1 MIEQWHMPVSG
12 LRPDFNRR
20 IYICQPFGYDE
31 QPEKCYPVFY
41 LFDGQ
46 NLFFDE
52 DACFGKSWNLGRFM
66 EESRAECILVGIESS
81 PFGNDRLCEYSPFS
95 YTEEELGT
103 IDKRGDKTI
112 QFILDELKPRID
124 SCYRTIPDR
133 EHTYIGGSSMGGLI
147 SLYAVTAYN
156 AFFSKALCLSP
167 SLWVHPKKVRKMLRK
182 TSPQPHTQIYM
193 DYGSEELGNHEHNRE
208 ALIETAS
215 LLLNLGVDL
224 TFRIEP
230 YGTHSE
236 ASWEQRIPIF
246 MRCLG
251 IA

>member
-81 PFGNDRLCEYSPFS
+81 PFGN
-95 YTEEELGT
+95 
-103 IDKRGDKTI
+103 
-112 QFILDELKPRID
+112 
-124 SCYRTIPDR
+124 
-133 EHTYIGGSSMGGLI
+133 
-147 SLYAVTAYN
+147 
-156 AFFSKALCLSP
+156 LS
-167 SLWVHPKKVRKMLRK
+167 RM
-182 TSPQPHTQIYM
+182 I
-193 DYGSEELGNHEHNRE
+193 
-208 ALIETAS
+208 
-215 LLLNLGVDL
+215 
-224 TFRIEP
+224 
-230 YGTHSE
+230 
-236 ASWEQRIPIF
+236 
-246 MRCLG
+246 
-251 IA
+251 